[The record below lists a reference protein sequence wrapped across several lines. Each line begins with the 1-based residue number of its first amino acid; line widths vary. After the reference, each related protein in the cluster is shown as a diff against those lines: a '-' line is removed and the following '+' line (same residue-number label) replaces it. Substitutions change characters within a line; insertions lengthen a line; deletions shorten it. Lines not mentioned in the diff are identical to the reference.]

1 MAYRIVKK
9 SDAKSIKKEEF
20 EKINGFVFTP
30 LNSVKYDGIVVTN
43 LTLIKPSF
51 VEKLLK
57 KKIKRKLDA
66 YLKFIISIIDDNN
79 DDSSDDDVTRI
90 SQVLDDIARYK
101 SIVDSKYRSYL
112 DEKYISLLKQ
122 KILILEVELKDKL
135 RYKKDFKQE
144 VDEYTRGRSR

>member
-9 SDAKSIKKEEF
+9 NDVKAIKKEEF
-20 EKINGFVFTP
+20 DKINGFVFTP
-30 LNSVKYDGIVVTN
+30 LNNVQYDGIVVSN
-43 LTLIKPSF
+43 LTLIKPAF

-66 YLKFIISIIDDNN
+66 YLKFIISIIDDE
-79 DDSSDDDVTRI
+79 SDDDATKI

-101 SIVDSKYRSYL
+101 SIIDSKYKEYL
-112 DEKYISLLKQ
+112 EEKYIALLKQ
-122 KILILEVELKDKL
+122 KILILEVELKEKL
-135 RYKKDFKQE
+135 KYKTDFKKE